1 MTDRPATAAEAMRNC
16 DALLLPQIYRVAQK
30 SKLLYCDNS
39 LLFLSHPVYPAA
51 AVPDP
56 ASDVSHR
63 RALVLHAAAA
73 EVLSEEHDGSVA
85 PEWSGSDEHQP

>member
-16 DALLLPQIYRVAQK
+16 DALLFPT
-30 SKLLYCDNS
+30 D
-39 LLFLSHPVYPAA
+39 PYPAA

-63 RALVLHAAAA
+63 RALVLHAAEA
-73 EVLSEEHDGSVA
+73 EVLPEEHDGSVA